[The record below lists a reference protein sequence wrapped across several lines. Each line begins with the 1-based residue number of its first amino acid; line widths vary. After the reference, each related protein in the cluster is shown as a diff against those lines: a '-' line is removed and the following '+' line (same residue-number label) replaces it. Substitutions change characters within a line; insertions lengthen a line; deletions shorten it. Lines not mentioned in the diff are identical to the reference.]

1 MPDYVRITYVRSA
14 IGRSYRQKRVVKA
27 LGLKRLH
34 HSRIMVDSASLRG
47 MIGKI
52 SHLLEVE
59 MVDEKNI
66 KDNLLTAEPVTT
78 NSGIDQVETTAEE
91 NNTDSETE
99 SNA

>member
-34 HSRIMVDSASLRG
+34 HSRIMVDSPSLRG

-52 SHLLEVE
+52 QHLLEVE
-59 MVDEKNI
+59 PVNEKRINENSKNDSDEKNNI
-66 KDNLLTAEPVTT
+66 NGNK
-78 NSGIDQVETTAEE
+78 SI
-91 NNTDSETE
+91 
-99 SNA
+99 

>member
-1 MPDYVRITYVRSA
+1 
-14 IGRSYRQKRVVKA
+14 
-27 LGLKRLH
+27 
-34 HSRIMVDSASLRG
+34 MVDSQSLRG

-59 MVDEKNI
+59 TVDEKNI
-66 KDNLLTAEPVTT
+66 KDNLITAEPVTT
-78 NSGIDQVETTAEE
+78 NSEIDQVKTTAEE